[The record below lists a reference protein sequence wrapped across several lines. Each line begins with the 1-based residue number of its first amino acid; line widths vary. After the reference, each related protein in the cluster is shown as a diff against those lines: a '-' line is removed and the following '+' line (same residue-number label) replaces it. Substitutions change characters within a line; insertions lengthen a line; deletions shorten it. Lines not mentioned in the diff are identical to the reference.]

1 MTEIANQIRALTI
14 TALAGLILFA
24 FIVLGDGFTQEHVT
38 NKCVG
43 HETRAFTTAKG
54 ISTQY
59 DPTCK

>member
-1 MTEIANQIRALTI
+1 MPEIANQIRVLTI

-24 FIVLGDGFTQEHVT
+24 FTVLGDGFTQNDVT

-43 HETRAFTTAKG
+43 HETRAFITANG